1 MAMANVRD
9 PHRPNL
15 IINSRSLDRDL
26 YRVADRYMLDTDGR
40 RAAFIA
46 EMAVEWRT
54 TWFSDLTV
62 AAHELDVEVGIH
74 TTHDQL
80 VQAVALAWLKKLIKH
95 REHKPP
101 FEIGDKVQFKNMLD
115 RSGVTITVIDVA
127 AKEVRIRETHTR
139 WVTADSIEK
148 VED

>member
-15 IINSRSLDRDL
+15 ILNSRTLDRDL

-54 TWFSDLTV
+54 TWFSDLTM
-62 AAHELDVEVGIH
+62 AAHELDIEVGIH

-80 VQAVALAWLKKLIKH
+80 VQAVALAWLKKLIKY
-95 REHKPP
+95 RERKT
-101 FEIGDKVQFKNMLD
+101 FEVGDKVQFRSMLD
-115 RSGVTITVIDVA
+115 RSGTTITVLEVDV
-127 AKEVRIRETHTR
+127 KQVRIQETHTR

-148 VED
+148 VEG